1 MTDWENSVKYTF
13 INISSE
19 LKQFILLRYQYL
31 CHTHNLECVPYYLN
45 NGIDYF
51 ENSYSK
57 NKTSIMTTTAPPPL
71 QIQSI
76 FLLLL
81 KFLYQLKPLQSL
93 FKLHLFLKV
102 QQRLH
107 LYHHLYIILKNA
119 YQN

>member
-57 NKTSIMTTTAPPPL
+57 NNHHRTTTTTNT
-71 QIQSI
+71 IDI
-76 FLLLL
+76 FTTTE
-81 KFLYQLKPLQSL
+81 
-93 FKLHLFLKV
+93 
-102 QQRLH
+102 
-107 LYHHLYIILKNA
+107 ILISTETA
-119 YQN
+119 TITI